1 MKYVAI
7 HADLNK
13 DMDGLVKDCGN
24 SSAWWS
30 HSRVWAE
37 PLIWCGNEVLILADD
52 FSISADDLSVLADD
66 LCFVW

>member
-1 MKYVAI
+1 MES
-7 HADLNK
+7 LQ
-13 DMDGLVKDCGN
+13 
-24 SSAWWS
+24 S
-30 HSRVWAE
+30 WAE